1 MTWPSALDAFWP
13 ITKKLEGDSLTYMY
27 QDERGLVTTGTGNLI
42 DPVSAAIAAGTWYH
56 PDGSEA
62 TDAEVTANWQLVKDN
77 DDTNLYSTR
86 ATGIDGNDLRLS
98 ADGVAALGNNKL
110 ASNLVYLH
118 KFFPQFDKW
127 PADAQLGT
135 MLMSWGLGPAF
146 SANYPSFT
154 RAVNALLPDWKEASA
169 QSTWSNITKARDT
182 AQRTMF
188 LNAAASQQ
196 TGMDPSVIIWPGD
209 SPLAGNFTGKGGN
222 ILDTAARKFGFGKTL
237 LLFAGLYG
245 AKKAFDHR
253 HQIGAFVK
261 DKAEHLAAGG
271 KKVFTAAPS
280 QPENPEPEK
289 A

>member
-1 MTWPSALDAFWP
+1 MTWPSALDGFWP

-27 QDERGLVTTGTGNLI
+27 QDDRGLVTTGTGNLI

-56 PDGSEA
+56 PDGSAA

-77 DDTNLYSTR
+77 DDRSLFSTR

-118 KFFPQFDKW
+118 KYFPDFDKW

-146 SANYPSFT
+146 SVNYPSFT
-154 RAVNALLPDWKEASA
+154 KAVNALLPDWKEASA
-169 QSTWSNITKARDT
+169 QSTWSNITRARDT

-196 TGMDPSVIIWPGD
+196 TGMDPSIIIWPGD

-222 ILDTAARKFGFGKTL
+222 ILDTSARKFGFGKTL
-237 LLFAGLYG
+237 LLLAGIYG

-253 HQIGAFVK
+253 HAIGGFVK
-261 DKAEHLAAGG
+261 DKAQHIAAGG
-271 KKVFTAAPS
+271 KKVFTVAPS